1 MKPSPAPDLRRLP
14 IRFYVQ
20 VVICALLW
28 GSAFPVIK
36 NSFAGLQIDTYGE
49 QLVFAGSRF
58 FIAGLLLVLPF
69 CRGSVIAKLR
79 LAPRWQLVPIVLGQT
94 YFRYLR

>member
-1 MKPSPAPDLRRLP
+1 MNSSPTPDLRRLP
-14 IRFYVQ
+14 LRFYLQ
-20 VVICALLW
+20 VAICALLW

-36 NSFAGLQIDTYGE
+36 NSFAALQIDTYGE

-58 FIAGLLLVLPF
+58 FIAGLLVLPF
-69 CRGSVIAKLR
+69 CRGAVLAKLR

-94 YFRYLR
+94 YFQYLR